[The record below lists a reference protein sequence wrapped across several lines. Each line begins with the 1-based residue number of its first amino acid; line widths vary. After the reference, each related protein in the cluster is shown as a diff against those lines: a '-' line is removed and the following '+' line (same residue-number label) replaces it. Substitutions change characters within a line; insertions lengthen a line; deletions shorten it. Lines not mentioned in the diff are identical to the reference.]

1 MLPSKEEN
9 IMINTNELAN
19 QLMTALDA
27 IDTAKEMRAEMEAS
41 IIPMT
46 IDAVNTMFQRIQ
58 NNIQPIVD
66 AVSILCKD
74 VDVRNTIIGAKT
86 YSNYRE
92 GMGYVRFTIV
102 DLENG
107 VCIPVIPHASLS
119 DVFYVWSCSKEKDGD
134 RLYTTKS
141 RCAVY
146 SLCYTKLDTYVPAY
160 FEVAMY
166 EAVEAYVQSILGLL
180 KKYTERQI
188 AETNKLTETLRRIAG
203 DDIVNE
209 ILYKNIHVGNGINGV
224 RINDG
229 KVVVDICG
237 QEYILNATK
246 M

>member
-1 MLPSKEEN
+1 MLPFKEEN

-74 VDVRNTIIGAKT
+74 ANVRNTIIGTKA
-86 YSNYRE
+86 YGNYRE
-92 GMGYVRFTIV
+92 GSGYVQFSIV
-102 DLENG
+102 DIETG

-119 DVFYVWSCSKEKDGD
+119 DVFYAFGCSTGKDSV
-134 RLYTTKS
+134 RVYTTKS

-166 EAVEAYVQSILGLL
+166 EAVEAYVNSVLGLL

-188 AETNKLTETLRRIAG
+188 EATNKLTETLRRIAG

-209 ILYKNIHVGNGINGV
+209 ILCKNIHVGNGIDGV
-224 RINDG
+224 RIHDS